1 MNFRIAVIKGDG
13 IGPEVVNQA
22 IKVMDAVGRKFGHQF
37 LYTDVLAG
45 GAAIDA
51 VGEPLPRETVKIAK
65 ESDAVLFG
73 AVGGAKWDKLP
84 LEERP
89 EQGLLKLRKALGLYA
104 NLRQAMVFDKL
115 ASASPLKADIIGQ
128 GLDIVVVRELT
139 GGIYFG
145 NKGYQDTD
153 PRDGLVAFDVEQ
165 YSEKEIRRIAETA
178 FELAMKR
185 MCRVTSVDKADVLES
200 SRLWRRVVSEVAKDY
215 PLVELDHMY
224 VGNAAMQL
232 VRNPRQFDVILTNNL
247 FGSILSA
254 EAGQLTGSIG
264 MLPSASLGD
273 DSFGL
278 YEPIHGTAPD
288 IAGTGK
294 ANPIATI
301 LSAAMMLRYTFDL
314 PEEADAVEN
323 AVSRY
328 LANGYRTADL
338 LVGEDLAELGG
349 ALKRTTTSEA
359 GDLIASYI

>member
-1 MNFRIAVIKGDG
+1 MNYRIAVIKGDG

-22 IKVMDAVGRKFGHQF
+22 IKVLDAVGRKFGHQF
-37 LYTDVLAG
+37 LYTDALAG

-51 VGEPLPRETVKIAK
+51 TDDPLPRETVKIAK
-65 ESDAVLFG
+65 DSDAVLFG
-73 AVGGAKWDKLP
+73 AVGGPKWDKLP
-84 LEERP
+84 LEKRP
-89 EQGLLKLRKALGLYA
+89 EQGLLRLRKSLGLYA
-104 NLRQAMVFDKL
+104 NLRQAMVFDDL
-115 ASASPLKADIIGQ
+115 AAASPLKADIIGD

-139 GGIYFG
+139 GGVYFG
-145 NKGYQDTD
+145 NKGYHDTD
-153 PRDGLVAFDVEQ
+153 PSEGLTAFDVEQ
-165 YSEKEIRRIAETA
+165 YSEKEIRRIAESA

-200 SRLWRRVVSEVAKDY
+200 SRLWRRVVTEVAKDY

-224 VGNAAMQL
+224 VGNAVMQL

-278 YEPIHGTAPD
+278 YEPIHGSAPD

-301 LSAAMMLRYTFDL
+301 LSAGMMLRYTFDL
-314 PEEADAVEN
+314 LEEADAVEN
-323 AVSRY
+323 AVRHY
-328 LANGYRTADL
+328 LKSGYRTADL